1 MTMKILLPVDGS
13 PQSLAA
19 VRHALALRG
28 QGLDATYV
36 LVNVQPPATLY
47 EVVTAHDGS
56 AIEQIRAD
64 AGADLLR
71 DAEALLQAAGA
82 EWETEVAGG
91 DPLPVLL
98 ELVENY
104 GCDAVVMG
112 SQGAGSLR
120 SALLG
125 SVSDGLLRNSPVPV
139 TVVRPRADDAESAAS
154 DAAAAEDAAPEDA
167 A

>member
-13 PQSLAA
+13 PPSLAA
-19 VRHALALRG
+19 VRHALALRE
-28 QGLDATYV
+28 QGLAAHYV

-47 EVVTAHDGS
+47 EVMTAHDEQ
-56 AIEQIRAD
+56 AIERIRSD

-71 DAEALLQAAGA
+71 GAEALLQAAGA

-91 DPLPVLL
+91 EPLTVLL

-112 SQGAGSLR
+112 TQGAGSLK

-125 SVSDGLLRNSPVPV
+125 SVTDGMLRGSPVPV
-139 TVVRPRADDAESAAS
+139 TVVRLPDEAAPTTLAPDDE
-154 DAAAAEDAAPEDA
+154 AAA
-167 A
+167 